1 MVTERKPNPVR
12 GRVILEV
19 TPRHAILYLCDRQGY
34 VTDQEIFRYPV
45 VMTNGECAE
54 ECRDLFDLLY
64 DAINDVVNAE
74 LQDSPPD
81 SPESD

>member
-1 MVTERKPNPVR
+1 MVGDRKPNPVR

-19 TPRHAILYLCDRQGY
+19 TPRHAILYLCDRHGY
-34 VTDQEIFRYPV
+34 VTDQEVFRYPV
-45 VMTNGECAE
+45 LMDSQECSD

-64 DAINDVVNAE
+64 DAINDTVNPA

-81 SPESD
+81 RPKSE